1 MSLFARGISSRLTNT
16 FPFGSAVASRESRYC
31 RVVWSMPLPFY
42 AVVCG
47 LIHIFRYLSN
57 ILVRDC
63 AVVRN
68 APPYGYQSVLS
79 TFSTPSRQASWVFFA
94 VACFASL
101 VSLSLKADAAESL
114 NQAGTAQSRKRCLGL
129 FALGAAARLDIKCCD
144 VQGVRPSISST
155 RTRCRG
161 RFSPP
166 WLRTRRPSLRYRSGL
181 LYVIVD
187 CKIIGDSMISSFVTL
202 PRPLFWTS
210 RHPDLQQGVIHC
222 VSLFLLICFIDP
234 KMGNKLNCPSRTGDG
249 ERYCRQYRKRRNS
262 DVRNIDASVAC
273 G

>member
-1 MSLFARGISSRLTNT
+1 MFARGISSRLTNA

-68 APPYGYQSVLS
+68 APPMAINPCYQLS
-79 TFSTPSRQASWVFFA
+79 RLRQDRLHGCSLPSRALP
-94 VACFASL
+94 L
-101 VSLSLKADAAESL
+101 VSLSLMADAAESL
-114 NQAGTAQSRKRCLGL
+114 NQAGTAQSRERSLGL
-129 FALGAAARLDIKCCD
+129 FALGAAARLDIKHCD

-155 RTRCRG
+155 RTCCRG

-187 CKIIGDSMISSFVTL
+187 CKIIGDSMISSFVAL

-210 RHPDLQQGVIHC
+210 RPPDLQQGVIHC
-222 VSLFLLICFIDP
+222 VSLFLLICLICL
-234 KMGNKLNCPSRTGDG
+234 KMGNNLPCPSRIGDG
-249 ERYCRQYRKRRNS
+249 VRYCRQYRKRRNS
-262 DVRNIDASVAC
+262 DVRNIDTSVAC